1 MLVLSF
7 GGGGGGGGVS
17 RANATPRDVAPPNPD
32 VAYGPPAEPTLAPD
46 EDPPVVSDTDSPPSD
61 FATLSIGLIQADP
74 LVPGQSAQITFLLLN
89 PGDMDA
95 SPDLL
100 VQDLLP
106 PGLAFNSV
114 LSDGWT
120 CGSDVGQPLSCWL
133 PAPMAA
139 GSQTT
144 LQLLVD
150 VTTYDTRAPLVSTAS
165 VSSPS
170 LDPSLP
176 PPTTIDTLAFDD
188 SYLTAPLVS
197 PET

>member
-1 MLVLSF
+1 
-7 GGGGGGGGVS
+7 
-17 RANATPRDVAPPNPD
+17 VAPITASLDPNVIYD
-32 VAYGPPAEPTLAPD
+32 PPATPTLAPD
-46 EDPPVVSDTDSPPSD
+46 TDSATPD
-61 FATLSIGLIQADP
+61 DEQTQAFASLSIGLIQADP

-106 PGLAFNSV
+106 PGLDFNSV

-120 CGSDVGQPLSCWL
+120 CSSDVGQPLSCWL

-144 LQLLVD
+144 LQFLVD
-150 VTTYDTRAPLVSTAS
+150 VTTYDTSVPLVSTAS